1 MDLKEYVFL
10 ALFVFSHQCGV
21 DKESILINSGNS
33 TITIMKN
40 ESFYLIYYMNSGVN
54 ESTLTYSTPI
64 EKDFYLTYDTD
75 FKVNFRNVTREGIG
89 QVELSPLLHTFFR
102 PIKGYSGEPFQTC
115 FDFSTERTSLLA
127 TVAVLVFLVLLSNG
141 SKGWTVIQT
150 ISTDLLRSEFARRF
164 SRSRSLVP
172 GGEENNADSDKTT
185 SC

>member
-64 EKDFYLTYDTD
+64 ENDFYLTYDTD

-89 QVELSPLLHTFFR
+89 QVELSPLFL
-102 PIKGYSGEPFQTC
+102 GC
-115 FDFSTERTSLLA
+115 ALLFYIH
-127 TVAVLVFLVLLSNG
+127 FL
-141 SKGWTVIQT
+141 
-150 ISTDLLRSEFARRF
+150 DLFTAIF
-164 SRSRSLVP
+164 IVVW
-172 GGEENNADSDKTT
+172 
-185 SC
+185 